1 MTAPQVLLDVQNV
14 SRRFGGLQA
23 LDRVSFDVRAGEIL
37 ALIGPN
43 GAGKSTMLNDV
54 SGAIRPDAGAVFFKG
69 ARIDG
74 LPAEQVNRRGLVRTF
89 QAAEVLR
96 SLSVVENVMAAGVAR
111 SGSGV
116 VQGLLG
122 WGAARRVSQEL
133 RTDAL
138 RQLRVVGLESFAD
151 SPASLFSA
159 GQQRLLAVARALAT
173 GAELLILD
181 EPGAGLNTVE
191 KQTLV
196 DVIFRIRERGTTVVF
211 VEHDLGFVGRLAE
224 RMVVLDHGR
233 LIARGAPAKV
243 RQEPAVIEAYLGN
256 ADVAPSRRTAASA
269 GQASG
274 LLALEQAGVRYGGAT
289 ALDGVDV
296 EVREG
301 EIVALIGANG
311 AGKST
316 LLKAIAGAVPLAAG
330 TVRLAGRDLA
340 VVRMED
346 RPGLGISLAPEGRAL
361 FPALSVRDN
370 LLVGHY
376 ARVRAAGAKHLLWP
390 LAGAAHDME
399 CALESVLQL
408 FPRLRERLRQQAGT
422 LSGGEAQMLAIGR
435 ALMNQPRLLMLDEPS
450 FGLAPQVS
458 REILESL
465 PRLTAR
471 GTTVLMVEQN
481 ARAALQVADRAYVLV
496 NGRIVATGSSRE
508 LLDRPDIT
516 QAYLGWDGSAPAQ
529 PAAGPASS
537 APDRS
542 PSPSSLLTT
551 LKEPS

>member
-1 MTAPQVLLDVQNV
+1 MMPPRILLDVRDV
-14 SRRFGGLQA
+14 SRRFGGLRA
-23 LDRVSFDVRAGEIL
+23 LDGVSFDVHAGEIL

-43 GAGKSTMLNDV
+43 GAGKSTMLNII

-74 LPAEQVNRRGLVRTF
+74 LPADQVNRRGLVRTF

-116 VQGLLG
+116 MQGMLG
-122 WGAARRVSQEL
+122 WRAARRVSAAL

-138 RQLRVVGLESFAD
+138 RQLQIVGLEAFAD
-151 SPASLFSA
+151 LPANLFTA

-181 EPGAGLNTVE
+181 EPGAGLNAVE

-196 DVIFRIRERGTTVVF
+196 DVILRIRDRGTTVVF

-233 LIARGAPAKV
+233 LIARGAPAEV
-243 RQEPAVIEAYLGN
+243 RRDPAVIEAYLGN
-256 ADVAPSRRTAASA
+256 ADVAESRRSIAAPVA
-269 GQASG
+269 ATT
-274 LLALEQAGVRYGGAT
+274 LLALEQASVRYDGST
-289 ALDGVDV
+289 ALDAVDV
-296 EVREG
+296 EVRQG

-316 LLKAIAGAVPLAAG
+316 LLKAIAGAVPLGGGA
-330 TVRLAGRDLA
+330 VHLDGRDLA
-340 VVRMED
+340 GVRMED
-346 RPGLGISLAPEGRAL
+346 RPALGISLAPEGRAL

-370 LLVGHY
+370 LLIGRY
-376 ARVRAAGAKHLLWP
+376 ACVRAAGRKNLLWP
-390 LAGAAHDME
+390 LSAAAKDME
-399 CALESVLQL
+399 RALEMVLQL
-408 FPRLRERLRQQAGT
+408 FPKLRERLRQQAGT

-465 PRLTAR
+465 PRLTAQ

-496 NGRIVATGSSRE
+496 NGRVVAAGRSRE

-516 QAYLGWDGSAPAQ
+516 QAYLGWEGSAPVVP
-529 PAAGPASS
+529 PAALEVS
-537 APDRS
+537 RQVIVS
-542 PSPSSLLTT
+542 PTI

>member
-1 MTAPQVLLDVQNV
+1 MMPPRILLDVRDV
-14 SRRFGGLQA
+14 SRRFGGLRA
-23 LDRVSFDVRAGEIL
+23 LDGVSFDVHAGEIL

-43 GAGKSTMLNDV
+43 GAGKSTMLNII

-74 LPAEQVNRRGLVRTF
+74 LPADQVNRRGLVRTF

-116 VQGLLG
+116 MQGMLG
-122 WGAARRVSQEL
+122 WRSARRVSAAL

-138 RQLRVVGLESFAD
+138 RQLQIVGLEAFAD
-151 SPASLFSA
+151 LPANLFTA

-181 EPGAGLNTVE
+181 EPGAGLNAVE

-196 DVIFRIRERGTTVVF
+196 DVILRIRDRGTTVVF

-233 LIARGAPAKV
+233 LIARGAPAEV
-243 RQEPAVIEAYLGN
+243 RRDPAVIEAYLGN
-256 ADVAPSRRTAASA
+256 ADVAESRRSIAAPVA
-269 GQASG
+269 ATT
-274 LLALEQAGVRYGGAT
+274 LLALEQASVRYDGST
-289 ALDGVDV
+289 ALDAVDV
-296 EVREG
+296 EVRQG

-316 LLKAIAGAVPLAAG
+316 LLKAIAGAVPLGGGA
-330 TVRLAGRDLA
+330 VHLDGRDLA
-340 VVRMED
+340 GVRMED
-346 RPGLGISLAPEGRAL
+346 RPALGISLAPEGRAL

-370 LLVGHY
+370 LLIGRY
-376 ARVRAAGAKHLLWP
+376 ACVRAAGRKNLLWP
-390 LAGAAHDME
+390 LSAAAKDME
-399 CALESVLQL
+399 RALEMVLQL
-408 FPRLRERLRQQAGT
+408 FPKLRERLRQQAGT

-465 PRLTAR
+465 PRLTAQ

-496 NGRIVATGSSRE
+496 NGRVVAAGRSRE

-516 QAYLGWDGSAPAQ
+516 QAYLGWEGSAPVVP
-529 PAAGPASS
+529 PAALEVS
-537 APDRS
+537 RQVIVS
-542 PSPSSLLTT
+542 PTI

>member
-1 MTAPQVLLDVQNV
+1 
-14 SRRFGGLQA
+14 
-23 LDRVSFDVRAGEIL
+23 
-37 ALIGPN
+37 
-43 GAGKSTMLNDV
+43 MLNII

-74 LPAEQVNRRGLVRTF
+74 LPADQVNRRGLVRTF

-116 VQGLLG
+116 MQGMLG
-122 WGAARRVSQEL
+122 WRAARRVSAAL

-138 RQLRVVGLESFAD
+138 RQLQIVGLEAFAD
-151 SPASLFSA
+151 LPANLFTA

-181 EPGAGLNTVE
+181 EPGAGLNAVE

-196 DVIFRIRERGTTVVF
+196 DVILRIRDRGTTVVF

-233 LIARGAPAKV
+233 LIARGAPAEV
-243 RQEPAVIEAYLGN
+243 RRDPAVIEAYLGN
-256 ADVAPSRRTAASA
+256 ADVAESRRSIAAPVA
-269 GQASG
+269 ATT
-274 LLALEQAGVRYGGAT
+274 LLALEQASVRYDGST
-289 ALDGVDV
+289 ALDAVDV
-296 EVREG
+296 EVRQG

-316 LLKAIAGAVPLAAG
+316 LLKAIAGAVPLGGGA
-330 TVRLAGRDLA
+330 VHLDGRDLA
-340 VVRMED
+340 GVRMED
-346 RPGLGISLAPEGRAL
+346 RPALGISLAPEGRAL

-370 LLVGHY
+370 LLIGRY
-376 ARVRAAGAKHLLWP
+376 ACVRAAGRKNLLWP
-390 LAGAAHDME
+390 LSAAAKDME
-399 CALESVLQL
+399 RALEMVLQL
-408 FPRLRERLRQQAGT
+408 FPKLRERLRQQAGT

-465 PRLTAR
+465 PRLTAQ

-496 NGRIVATGSSRE
+496 NGRVVAAGRSRE

-516 QAYLGWDGSAPAQ
+516 QAYLGWEGSAPVVP
-529 PAAGPASS
+529 PAALEVS
-537 APDRS
+537 RQVIVS
-542 PSPSSLLTT
+542 PTI